1 MRRGN
6 IDMQI
11 LWNRLI
17 AICEE
22 QAQTMMRA
30 AFSPPVREAGD
41 LSAGLFDLQGHMIAQ
56 AVTGTPGHINSMA
69 TAVVHFLDRFPIA
82 TMKPGD
88 AFITNDPWLAS
99 GHLNDVTIV
108 SPAFHQGR
116 VAGLFAATVHL
127 TDVGG
132 RGMGPD
138 GRDLFE
144 EGVLIPHMYLV
155 REGQLNHDLLAI
167 MRSNSREPLQVEG
180 DILAIIAAGE
190 AGCRSLVET
199 LVEFNEPDVQTIA
212 AYILETSTT
221 ATIEAIRQL
230 KQGTFRHS
238 MEIDGYD
245 KPVTIAVAMT
255 VREGLISLDF
265 EGTSEKSDYGINV
278 VLAYTAAYSV
288 YGIKCVVAPE
298 VPSNHGSLSVFDV
311 MAPRNSI
318 LNPEKPAP
326 VSARHI
332 IGHVLPDAVM
342 GCLEQALPGRTVAA
356 SGMMWNP
363 YIRGAKGLEGEDRIW
378 ELFSFLSAGMGAR
391 SSKDGLSAT
400 AFPGG
405 MKGIPVEAIET
416 IVPIVFW
423 QKELRPDSGG
433 AGQFRGGMGQSVQIG
448 SLADEPLRF
457 QAMFE
462 RVDHPAPG
470 VAGGLPG
477 AAGTVS
483 LSSGLKLRGKGGQ
496 ALPPGERLVLQLPGG
511 GGYGPA
517 AQRDPQAI
525 QADIEQ
531 GFVSAEAAQR
541 DYGFSTNAVGVAK
554 A

>member
-69 TAVVHFLDRFPIA
+69 TAVVHFLDRFPIRQ
-82 TMKPGD
+82 MRPGD

-108 SPAFHQGR
+108 SPAFHGGR

-144 EGVLIPHMYLV
+144 EGVLIPHMHLV
-155 REGQLNHDLLAI
+155 RQGELNHDLLAI
-167 MRSNSREPLQVEG
+167 MRANSREPMQVEG
-180 DILAIIAAGE
+180 DILAIIAAGD
-190 AGCRSLVET
+190 AGCRGLVET
-199 LVEFNEPDVQTIA
+199 LVEFGQPDVQKISE
-212 AYILETSTT
+212 YILQTSVS
-221 ATIEAIRQL
+221 ATVEAVRQL

-238 MEIDGYD
+238 MTIDGYD

-255 VREGLISLDF
+255 VGDGRVSLDF

-311 MAPRNSI
+311 MAPEGSI
-318 LNPEKPAP
+318 LNPAKPAP

-342 GCLEQALPGRTVAA
+342 GCLEQALPGRCVAA

-363 YIRGAKGLEGEDRIW
+363 YIRGHKGLEREDRIW
-378 ELFSFLSAGMGAR
+378 ELFSFLSGGMGAR

-416 IVPIVFW
+416 LVPIVFW
-423 QKELRPDSGG
+423 KKELRPDSGG
-433 AGQFRGGMGQSVQIG
+433 AGQYRGGLGQSVRIG
-448 SLADEPLRF
+448 SLHGDALRF

-462 RVDHPAPG
+462 RVENPAAG
-470 VAGGLPG
+470 IAGGLPG
-477 AAGTVS
+477 AGGIVS
-483 LSSGLKLRGKGGQ
+483 LSSGKKLRTKGGQ
-496 ALPPGERLVLQLPGG
+496 DLPSTEHLVLELPGG
-511 GGYGPA
+511 GGYGPPA
-517 AQRDPQAI
+517 LRDRRAI
-525 QADIEQ
+525 QADIDE
-531 GFVSAEAAQR
+531 GLVTPGAARR
-541 DYGFSTNAVGVAK
+541 DYGY
-554 A
+554 